1 VGTAANLAHKF
12 RFLYPHSPL
21 LPRLVE
27 KVITLENVSLVE
39 FLGADNQNIR
49 RIAAAFPGS
58 KIVSRGNEIKIQ
70 GPAEVISR
78 VNDIL
83 SSLIEHYHQ
92 YGVVTDRDVNLHL
105 SATSEEAEGRVLAA
119 SPDVILFGAKG
130 GIIKAKTQN
139 QQKLVDTVLKH
150 DLTFTLGPA
159 GTGKTYISVALAVR
173 ALKNKEVKKIIISR
187 PVVEAGESLGFLPG
201 DMKEKVDPYLRP
213 IYDALEDMIPAE
225 KLKFYQENKIIE
237 IAPLAYMRGRTL
249 NNAFVLLDEAQ
260 NTTPSQIK
268 MFLTRMGP
276 SAKVMVNG
284 DRSQIDLPT
293 RQKSGLMQALDILK
307 DIKGIGYVEMTA
319 EDVVRHRLVKDIV
332 QAYDK
337 YDVAEQRRDAEF
349 KQRRREGND
358 RFPGRDERYDRDR
371 RPTID
376 TSDTEL
382 PVNHEQA
389 L

>member
-1 VGTAANLAHKF
+1 MRPAPVYYYST
-12 RFLYPHSPL
+12 L
-21 LPRLVE
+21 LTIPNLVE
-27 KVITLENVSLVE
+27 KIITLENVSLVD

-49 RIAAAFPGS
+49 QLAAAFPGS
-58 KIVSRGNEIKIQ
+58 KIISRGNEIKIQ
-70 GPAEVISR
+70 GQTPVITR
-78 VNDIL
+78 INEIL
-83 SSLIEHYHQ
+83 SALIEHYHQ
-92 YGVVTDRDVNLHL
+92 YGQITDRTINDYIGAADDDQQERIM
-105 SATSEEAEGRVLAA
+105 ATAPIA
-119 SPDVILFGAKG
+119 DVIVFGAKG
-130 GIIKAKTQN
+130 GVIKARTPN
-139 QQKLVDTVLKH
+139 QQKLVDTVMKH
-150 DLTFTLGPA
+150 DLTFALGPA
-159 GTGKTYISVALAVR
+159 GTGKTYVSVALAVR

-213 IYDALEDMIPAE
+213 IYDALEDMLPPE

-260 NTTPSQIK
+260 NTTPSQLK

-293 RQKSGLMQALDILK
+293 KQKSGLMLALDILK
-307 DIKGIGYVEMTA
+307 DVKGIGFVEMNV

-337 YDVAEQRRDAEF
+337 FDVQQQHDQANRPIRDF
-349 KQRRREGND
+349 QPRTQPRFVRETADPARHPDARPEND
-358 RFPGRDERYDRDR
+358 GMQD
-371 RPTID
+371 
-376 TSDTEL
+376 L
-382 PVNHEQA
+382 PVNHEQ